1 MIGLIDCPVS
11 EVPQETNAMLNN
23 KSPQPDSLEDTDLA
37 QSLEK
42 LCDIIS
48 GYGSLLTAFSGGID
62 STLVAA
68 VARQTLG
75 RENAPAVIGDSP
87 SLPRRALKDA
97 IELAEHL
104 DLNLHIVQ
112 PDEQQDPQYQ
122 RNDGRRCFSC
132 KQHLYAEMSRLAD
145 RLEIPRL
152 ANGANVDDQGD
163 YRPGL
168 EAAAQASV
176 VSPLVEA
183 GLNKAAVRGVAMVLG
198 LPNWDQPAAACLAS
212 RVQYG
217 IEVTP
222 EVLEKVEKAENAL
235 SDLGFQNFRVRHH
248 DAVARLEIPT
258 AQLQRIMQS
267 EIREQVIDAVKAA
280 GYAYVTL
287 DLEGFRS
294 GSGNVLLKV
303 QGKTP
308 ATESSDS

>member
-1 MIGLIDCPVS
+1 MIDI
-11 EVPQETNAMLNN
+11 A
-23 KSPQPDSLEDTDLA
+23 SPMASRGPDLA
-37 QSLEK
+37 QQLEK
-42 LCDIIS
+42 LCDVIA
-48 GYGSLLTAFSGGID
+48 GYGSLLTAYSGGVD

-68 VARQTLG
+68 VARQVLG
-75 RENAPAVIGDSP
+75 REQAPAVIGDSP
-87 SLPRRALKDA
+87 SLPRRALRDA
-97 IELAEHL
+97 IELARQL

-112 PDEQQDPQYQ
+112 PREQQDPQYQ

-132 KQHLYAEMSRLAD
+132 KQHLYAEMIQLAD
-145 RLEIPRL
+145 DLAISHL

-168 EAAAQASV
+168 EAAAQAKV

-183 GLNKAAVRGVAMVLG
+183 GLDKAAVRGVAMVLG

-217 IEVTP
+217 VEVTP
-222 EVLEKVEKAENAL
+222 EVLAKVEVAENAL
-235 SDLGFQNFRVRHH
+235 SDLGFRGFRVRHH
-248 DAVARLEIPT
+248 ESVARLEIPMSQM
-258 AQLQRIMQS
+258 ARIMQP
-267 EIREQVIDAVKAA
+267 EIRQRAIEAIKAA

-303 QGKTP
+303 QGQDRIEP
-308 ATESSDS
+308 ERA